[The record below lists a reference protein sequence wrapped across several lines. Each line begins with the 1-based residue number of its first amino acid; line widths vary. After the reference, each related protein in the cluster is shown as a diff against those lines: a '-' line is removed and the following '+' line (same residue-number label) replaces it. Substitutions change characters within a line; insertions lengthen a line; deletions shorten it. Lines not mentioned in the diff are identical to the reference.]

1 MTAVAAHD
9 TPDFAAL
16 TNPYRREL
24 LAHCYRMTGSI
35 HDAEDL
41 VQETYLRAWRGYDR
55 FEGRSSI
62 RLWLYA
68 IATRVC
74 LTAIESRGRRPL
86 PSGLGPATRDYRDGV
101 QAVEPFGDWLQPAP
115 DALLGT
121 GAADPAGV
129 VVAREGVRLAF
140 IAALQHLPARQRAVL
155 ILRDVLAWHA
165 AEVAELLETSTI
177 AVNSA
182 LQRARA
188 QLAAAAPTD
197 TDLAEPD
204 DPAVRDLVDRYVAAF
219 ERSDVKTLVGLL
231 RDDVRLEMP
240 PNRTWFRGSDT
251 VAAFLSRR
259 VFGPP
264 GSWRVVPVSANG
276 QPAVAAYMLS
286 ADGCYRAHGVVVLD
300 VIQGQVAHI
309 VAFNDASLVP
319 MFGLPT
325 VYPANPR

>member
-1 MTAVAAHD
+1 VTAVATHD
-9 TPDFAAL
+9 NADFAAL

-41 VQETYLRAWRGYDR
+41 VQETYLRAWRAFDR

-86 PSGLGPATRDYRDGV
+86 PSGLGPAAEDYREGV
-101 QAVEPFGDWLQPAP
+101 RAVEPFGEWLQPAP
-115 DALLGT
+115 DVLLGT

-165 AEVAELLETSTI
+165 AEVAELLETSTV

-188 QLAAAAPTD
+188 QLAAAAPVDSNLT
-197 TDLAEPD
+197 EPD

-219 ERSDVKTLVGLL
+219 ERSDVTTLTALL
-231 RDDVRLEMP
+231 REDVRLEMP
-240 PNRTWFRGSDT
+240 PNRTWFSGSDT
-251 VAAFLSRR
+251 VAAFLQRR

-264 GSWRVVPVSANG
+264 DSWRLVRVSANG
-276 QPAVAAYMLS
+276 QPAVAAYLRS
-286 ADGCYRAHGVVVLD
+286 ATGCYVAHGVVVLD
-300 VIQGQVAHI
+300 VVEGRLAHI
-309 VAFNDASLVP
+309 VAFNDPSLVP
-319 MFGLPT
+319 VFGLPP
-325 VYPANPR
+325 VYGEKQ